1 MRRVQIFSGSS
12 NPALCD
18 AICERLGRTPSKC
31 ELKKFAN
38 GETSVQ
44 VGCSIREQDVFIVQG
59 GGAKVNDAIMETLI
73 LISAC
78 KGGSANK
85 VTAVLPYFPYSKQS
99 KKKSHRGA
107 ITARMLANLLTVAG
121 VDHVITVDLHA
132 SQMKGFFSRPVDNL
146 SAEPIIAKWIRQ
158 NVSNWREAVC
168 VSKNPGGTKRVT
180 SLADALKLNFAL
192 ITTDKRRAIHDSALQ
207 SRRHSPA
214 QSEAGNNGN
223 GTVETGTNDKSA
235 ESLEVVSKPQSEKS
249 QAGREA
255 AGSDTLPFRR
265 QGLSTYLQHQRS
277 GSSESSP
284 RHLGL
289 NTHAS
294 HRNVPHPD
302 SHMSPHHSHHHS
314 ISSLSG
320 HPLKEQHNGIPEDEE
335 EDEEDAYNDD
345 QVSDVTTG
353 RLVQGHVVDDDYPSP
368 SMTASVVLERE
379 DEGNLNHMMS
389 SIYSTTSS
397 VVGRDSHALGGVDA
411 DASDEDDEAQDQVER
426 MITLVGEVRNKTIF
440 IVDDMFDRAGSWVAA
455 AELAVKRCGAKKV
468 YCIATHGL
476 FGYGTLDEME
486 ECKCIDKI
494 VVTNSF
500 PLGEEVTRK
509 YKKLIVI
516 DISHL
521 LSEAI
526 RRNHHGETITPLY
539 NYYWD

>member
-1 MRRVQIFSGSS
+1 MRRVQIFSGTS

-18 AICERLGRTPSKC
+18 AICERLGRAPSKV

-146 SAEPIIAKWIRQ
+146 SAEPIFAKWIRQ
-158 NVSNWREAVC
+158 NVPNWREAVV

-214 QSEAGNNGN
+214 HSEHGINTVDTGNNEKPI
-223 GTVETGTNDKSA
+223 ETPDTS
-235 ESLEVVSKPQSEKS
+235 SKPQSEKS
-249 QAGREA
+249 SSGRE
-255 AGSDTLPFRR
+255 GNPDTVPFRR
-265 QGLSTYLQHQRS
+265 QGLSSYLQHQRS
-277 GSSESSP
+277 GSSDSSP
-284 RHLGL
+284 RHNILGI
-289 NTHAS
+289 NTHMG

-314 ISSLSG
+314 LSSLSS

-335 EDEEDAYNDD
+335 EDEEDTYNDD
-345 QVSDVTTG
+345 QVSDVTTS

-368 SMTASVVLERE
+368 SMTASVVLEGNG
-379 DEGNLNHMMS
+379 EGNLDHMLS

-397 VVGRDSHALGGVDA
+397 VIGHDSHALGGVDA
-411 DASDEDDEAQDQVER
+411 NASDEDDEPHDHIER

-440 IVDDMFDRAGSWVAA
+440 IVDDMIDRAGSWVAA
-455 AELAVKRCGAKKV
+455 AELAVKVCGAKKV

-476 FGYGTLDEME
+476 FGPGTLEEMD

-500 PLGEEVTRK
+500 PLGEDMCRK

-516 DISHL
+516 DLSHL

-526 RRNHHGETITPLY
+526 RRNHHGETISPLY

>member
-18 AICERLGRTPSKC
+18 AICERLGRAPSNC
-31 ELKKFAN
+31 ELKKFSN

-44 VGCSIREQDVFIVQG
+44 VGCSIRDQDVFIVQG

-73 LISAC
+73 MISAC

-146 SAEPIIAKWIRQ
+146 SAEPIFAKWIRQ
-158 NVSNWREAVC
+158 NVPNWREAVV

-207 SRRHSPA
+207 SRRHSPV
-214 QSEAGNNGN
+214 QSEHGGGHMNGVPVEN
-223 GTVETGTNDKSA
+223 GTNEKHGDTPDVPPKA
-235 ESLEVVSKPQSEKS
+235 ASEKS
-249 QAGREA
+249 HAGGA
-255 AGSDTLPFRR
+255 PDPHFRR
-265 QGLSTYLQHQRS
+265 QGLSTYFQHQRS
-277 GSSESSP
+277 GSSDTSS
-284 RHLGL
+284 RLGV
-289 NTHAS
+289 NTQYT
-294 HRNVPHPD
+294 RNVPHPD

-314 ISSLSG
+314 LTGISP
-320 HPLKEQHNGIPEDEE
+320 HPLKEQHNEIPEDEE
-335 EDEEDAYNDD
+335 EEQEEEEMYNDD
-345 QVSDVTTG
+345 QVSNVTTG

-368 SMTASVVLERE
+368 SMTASMILEKD
-379 DEGNLNHMMS
+379 DEGNLNQMLS

-397 VVGRDSHALGGVDA
+397 VVGHDSHALGGVDV
-411 DASDEDDEAQDQVER
+411 DASDEDDEPQDHIER

-440 IVDDMFDRAGSWVAA
+440 IVDDMIDRAGSWVAA

-476 FGYGTLDEME
+476 FGSGTLEEMD
-486 ECKCIDKI
+486 ECKCIDKVI
-494 VVTNSF
+494 VTNSF
-500 PLGEEVTRK
+500 PLGEEVTRR
-509 YKKLIVI
+509 YKKLLVL
-516 DISHL
+516 DLSHL

-526 RRNHHGETITPLY
+526 RRNHYGETISPLY
-539 NYYWD
+539 SYYLD

>member
-18 AICERLGRTPSKC
+18 AICERLGRAPSNC
-31 ELKKFAN
+31 ELKKFSN

-44 VGCSIREQDVFIVQG
+44 VGCSIRDQDVFIVQG

-73 LISAC
+73 MISAC

-146 SAEPIIAKWIRQ
+146 SAEPIFAKWIRQ
-158 NVSNWREAVC
+158 NVPNWREAVV

-207 SRRHSPA
+207 SRRDSPA
-214 QSEAGNNGN
+214 QSEHGN
-223 GTVETGTNDKSA
+223 GHMNGVAVENGTN
-235 ESLEVVSKPQSEKS
+235 EKPGDSPEAPPKAASEKS
-249 QAGREA
+249 HAGGAPE
-255 AGSDTLPFRR
+255 TPHFRR
-265 QGLSTYLQHQRS
+265 QGLSTYLHHQRS
-277 GSSESSP
+277 GSSDTSS
-284 RHLGL
+284 RLGS
-289 NTHAS
+289 NPQYP
-294 HRNVPHPD
+294 RNVPHPD
-302 SHMSPHHSHHHS
+302 SHMAPHHSHHHS
-314 ISSLSG
+314 LSSISP
-320 HPLKEQHNGIPEDEE
+320 HPLKEQHNEIPEDEE
-335 EDEEDAYNDD
+335 EEEEEEIYNDD
-345 QVSDVTTG
+345 QVSNVTTS

-368 SMTASVVLERE
+368 SMTASMVLEKD
-379 DEGNLNHMMS
+379 DEGNLNQMLS

-397 VVGRDSHALGGVDA
+397 VVGHDSHALGGVDPN
-411 DASDEDDEAQDQVER
+411 ASDEDDEPQDHIER

-440 IVDDMFDRAGSWVAA
+440 IVDDMIDRAGSWVAA

-476 FGYGTLDEME
+476 FGSGTLEEMD

-494 VVTNSF
+494 IVTNSF
-500 PLGEEVTRK
+500 PLGDEVTRR
-509 YKKLIVI
+509 YKKLLVL
-516 DISHL
+516 DLSHL

-526 RRNHHGETITPLY
+526 RRNHYGETISPLY
-539 NYYWD
+539 TYYWD

>member
-38 GETSVQ
+38 GETSVE

-121 VDHVITVDLHA
+121 VDHIITVDLHA
-132 SQMKGFFSRPVDNL
+132 SQMKGFFSKPVDNL
-146 SAEPIIAKWIRQ
+146 SAEPIFAKWIRQ
-158 NVSNWREAVC
+158 NIPNWREAVV

-180 SLADALKLNFAL
+180 SLADALKLNFAM
-192 ITTDKRRAIHDSALQ
+192 ITTDKRRAIHDSALH

-214 QSEAGNNGN
+214 QSEQGNNAPEN
-223 GTVETGTNDKSA
+223 GTNDKPPGELPEPS
-235 ESLEVVSKPQSEKS
+235 SKPQSEK
-249 QAGREA
+249 G
-255 AGSDTLPFRR
+255 DTLPFRR
-265 QGLSTYLQHQRS
+265 QGLSTYFQHQRS
-277 GSSESSP
+277 GSSDSSP
-284 RHLGL
+284 RHGIVGL
-289 NTHAS
+289 NTHIG

-314 ISSLSG
+314 HSSLSG

-335 EDEEDAYNDD
+335 EEEEDAYNDD
-345 QVSDVTTG
+345 QVSDVTTS

-368 SMTASVVLERE
+368 SMTASVVLEKD
-379 DEGNLNHMMS
+379 DEGNLNHMLS

-397 VVGRDSHALGGVDA
+397 VVGHDSHALGGVDA
-411 DASDEDDEAQDQVER
+411 NASDEDDEPQDHIER
-426 MITLVGEVRNKTIF
+426 MIMLVGEVRNKTIF
-440 IVDDMFDRAGSWVAA
+440 IVDDMIDRAGSWVAA

-476 FGYGTLDEME
+476 FGEGTLDEMDD
-486 ECKCIDKI
+486 CKCIDKI
-494 VVTNSF
+494 IVTNSF
-500 PLGEEVTRK
+500 PLGDEVTRK
-509 YKKLIVI
+509 YKKLIVL
-516 DISHL
+516 DLSHL
-521 LSEAI
+521 LSEVI
-526 RRNHHGETITPLY
+526 RRNHHGETISPLY

>member
-18 AICERLGRTPSKC
+18 AICERLGRTPSQC
-31 ELKKFAN
+31 ALKKFSN

-44 VGCSIREQDVFIVQG
+44 VGCSIRDQDVFIVQG

-146 SAEPIIAKWIRQ
+146 SAEPIFAKWIRQ
-158 NVSNWREAVC
+158 NVPNWREAVV

-214 QSEAGNNGN
+214 HSEHGN
-223 GTVETGTNDKSA
+223 GGGGGGTGLIDTNSN
-235 ESLEVVSKPQSEKS
+235 EKS
-249 QAGREA
+249 GESADALSKQALEKSPV
-255 AGSDTLPFRR
+255 AGPSDGHHFRR
-265 QGLSTYLQHQRS
+265 QGLSTYFQHQRS
-277 GSSESSP
+277 GSSDTSS
-284 RHLGL
+284 RLG
-289 NTHAS
+289 TQFG

-302 SHMSPHHSHHHS
+302 SHMPLLHSVS
-314 ISSLSG
+314 GLSN
-320 HPLKEQHNGIPEDEE
+320 HPLKEQHNGIPEDGEGDDEE
-335 EDEEDAYNDD
+335 ESYNDD
-345 QVSDVTTG
+345 QVSDVTAS
-353 RLVQGHVVDDDYPSP
+353 RLVQGHIVDDDYPSP
-368 SMTASVVLERE
+368 SMTASMILEK
-379 DEGNLNHMMS
+379 DEEGSLNHMLS

-397 VVGRDSHALGGVDA
+397 IVGQDSHALGNVDP
-411 DASDEDDEAQDQVER
+411 DASDEDDDGQDQIER
-426 MITLVGEVRNKTIF
+426 MIMLVGEVRNKTIF
-440 IVDDMFDRAGSWVAA
+440 IVDDMIDRAGSWVAA

-476 FGYGTLDEME
+476 FGSGTLDEMD

-500 PLGEEVTRK
+500 PLGEEVIRK
-509 YKKLIVI
+509 YKKLLVL
-516 DISHL
+516 DLSHL
-521 LSEAI
+521 LSEVI
-526 RRNHHGETITPLY
+526 RRNHHGETISPLY
-539 NYYWD
+539 TYYWD

>member
-18 AICERLGRTPSKC
+18 AICERLGRTPSSC
-31 ELKKFAN
+31 DLKKFAN

-44 VGCSIREQDVFIVQG
+44 IGCSIRDQDVFIVQG

-146 SAEPIIAKWIRQ
+146 SAEPIFAKWIRQ
-158 NVSNWREAVC
+158 NVPNWREAVV

-192 ITTDKRRAIHDSALQ
+192 ITTDRRRAIHDSALQ

-214 QSEAGNNGN
+214 QSEAGNN
-223 GTVETGTNDKSA
+223 TVDSVAIDKSGDSV
-235 ESLEVVSKPQSEKS
+235 ELVSKPQSEKS
-249 QAGREA
+249 QSGAQG
-255 AGSDTLPFRR
+255 GSETLPFRR

-277 GSSESSP
+277 GSSDSSP
-284 RHLGL
+284 RHHLGV
-289 NTHAS
+289 NTHNT

-314 ISSLSG
+314 LSSLSG

-335 EDEEDAYNDD
+335 EEEEEAYNDD
-345 QVSDVTTG
+345 QVSDVTTS
-353 RLVQGHVVDDDYPSP
+353 RLVQGHIVDDDYPSP
-368 SMTASVVLERE
+368 SMTASIVLERD
-379 DEGNLNHMMS
+379 DEGNLNHMLS

-397 VVGRDSHALGGVDA
+397 VVGRDSHALGGIDQP
-411 DASDEDDEAQDQVER
+411 SDEDDEPDQIER
-426 MITLVGEVRNKTIF
+426 MITLVGEVKNKTIF
-440 IVDDMFDRAGSWVAA
+440 IVDDLMDRAGSWIAA

-476 FGYGTLDEME
+476 FGNGTLDEME

-500 PLGEEVTRK
+500 PLGDEMMRK

-526 RRNHHGETITPLY
+526 RRNHHGETISPLY

>member
-1 MRRVQIFSGSS
+1 MRRVQIFSGTS

-18 AICERLGRTPSKC
+18 AICERLGRAPSKV

-146 SAEPIIAKWIRQ
+146 SAEPIFAKWIRQ
-158 NVSNWREAVC
+158 NVPNWREAVV

-214 QSEAGNNGN
+214 HSDHGNNTVDTGN
-223 GTVETGTNDKSA
+223 NEKAIETPENS
-235 ESLEVVSKPQSEKS
+235 SKPQSEKANS
-249 QAGREA
+249 VRE
-255 AGSDTLPFRR
+255 GSSDTVPFRR
-265 QGLSTYLQHQRS
+265 QGLSSYLQHQRS
-277 GSSESSP
+277 GSSDSSP
-284 RHLGL
+284 RHNMLGI
-289 NTHAS
+289 NTHMG

-314 ISSLSG
+314 LSSLSS
-320 HPLKEQHNGIPEDEE
+320 HPLKEQHSGIPEDEE
-335 EDEEDAYNDD
+335 EDVEDTYNDD
-345 QVSDVTTG
+345 QVSAVTTS

-368 SMTASVVLERE
+368 SMTASVVLENG
-379 DEGNLNHMMS
+379 EGNLDHMLS

-397 VVGRDSHALGGVDA
+397 VIGHDSHALGGVDA
-411 DASDEDDEAQDQVER
+411 NASDEDDEPHDQIER

-440 IVDDMFDRAGSWVAA
+440 IVDDMMDRAGSWVAA
-455 AELAVKRCGAKKV
+455 AELAVKVCGAKKV

-476 FGYGTLDEME
+476 FGPGTLEEMD
-486 ECKCIDKI
+486 ECKCIDKVREI
-494 VVTNSF
+494 LSGPPPQETLLDLPSN
-500 PLGEEVTRK
+500 LGIDRCH
-509 YKKLIVI
+509 KLLPTGRRYLPKIQ
-516 DISHL
+516 
-521 LSEAI
+521 EA
-526 RRNHHGETITPLY
+526 HCH
-539 NYYWD
+539 